1 MAARPRMR
9 VCCAVSQDGKRR
21 QAQVLRREGARS
33 GGGDGAGGVARLA
46 AATLVASPCGEVG
59 QRQHPQHGWSSVP
72 CGRETHRR
80 ERSRNQARPGWS
92 RLIYAKIGAADWISG
107 TDQVSQLIWIGQNQ
121 EVLGSSPT
129 LGNFHYSRS
138 LQRRWRGCMV
148 LCMASYFLV
157 NFRGYYLC
165 VLLLVRRI
173 PTPSSLRGWEYGC
186 RRDSGAS
193 VRDDTSKENIDRE
206 REIRCTNHSA

>member
-1 MAARPRMR
+1 MARRARAASSWSGGRWSWRARLTACVAFAWVRRTGCSRSSRTRRRRWAHAGGDRSAVLSAARATRCAKPLAARPRMR

-92 RLIYAKIGAADWISG
+92 RLIYATIGVAD
-107 TDQVSQLIWIGQNQ
+107 
-121 EVLGSSPT
+121 
-129 LGNFHYSRS
+129 
-138 LQRRWRGCMV
+138 
-148 LCMASYFLV
+148 
-157 NFRGYYLC
+157 
-165 VLLLVRRI
+165 
-173 PTPSSLRGWEYGC
+173 
-186 RRDSGAS
+186 
-193 VRDDTSKENIDRE
+193 
-206 REIRCTNHSA
+206 